1 MAKINAKTT
10 GGGGIETVGDASG
23 VLELQS
29 DGTTV
34 INATTVS
41 GNPRITGDFS
51 NATQAN
57 RTAFQSS
64 TANGNTVVASIP
76 NGTASTT
83 AWNAFNNSVI
93 TNASLAQ
100 MLCTSSE
107 ASIRAERTGTGA
119 YLPMTFQTG
128 GSERMRIDS
137 SGIVMVGG
145 TTARTSQAKIE
156 LTSPANTALSLY
168 MFKTGQVEATLGFK
182 SSTDSN
188 FYIGSGST
196 SVGTNGVFLTN
207 TGNSWSSVSDE
218 RQKNIIEPIE
228 NAVEKIITLR
238 TVIGSYKND
247 DTNTRR
253 PFLIAQDVQKVLPE
267 AVSISDQETETLGMS
282 YTDTIPL
289 LVAAIKELN
298 AKVEAQAEQIKAL
311 QGAV

>member
-128 GSERMRIDS
+128 GSERMRIEENGNVRITQTAGRYTVDVTDGATAIANNGTVDFS
-137 SGIVMVGG
+137 NASGMLIVNNYNNGNVTIWLCGG
-145 TTARTSQAKIE
+145 TS
-156 LTSPANTALSLY
+156 
-168 MFKTGQVEATLGFK
+168 TLAVASAGGTVGSFAYNAGINGYRW
-182 SSTDSN
+182 TN
-188 FYIGSGST
+188 NSGSAAT
-196 SVGTNGVFLTN
+196 FGFFFV
-207 TGNSWSSVSDE
+207 
-218 RQKNIIEPIE
+218 
-228 NAVEKIITLR
+228 R
-238 TVIGSYKND
+238 TRG
-247 DTNTRR
+247 
-253 PFLIAQDVQKVLPE
+253 
-267 AVSISDQETETLGMS
+267 
-282 YTDTIPL
+282 
-289 LVAAIKELN
+289 
-298 AKVEAQAEQIKAL
+298 
-311 QGAV
+311 GA